1 MTQGSNGRAD
11 AGRVLRLAGVTRRY
25 GGVRAV
31 DDVSLEVGHGERHV
45 IIGPNGAGKTTLFK
59 LISRLERASAGRI
72 ELFGTD
78 ITRVAPHRVARLGL
92 ARTYQT
98 TQVFAQLTVIENV
111 MLAAHGLGASK
122 FKMLGSA
129 LSRGARLDKAYA
141 ALDQ

>member
-59 LISRLERASAGRI
+59 LISRLERVSAGRV
-72 ELFGTD
+72 ELFGTH
-78 ITRVAPHRVARLGL
+78 ITRMAPHRVARLGPPPP
-92 ARTYQT
+92 YQN
-98 TQVFAQLTVIENV
+98 TQGVPQ
-111 MLAAHGLGASK
+111 LAAP
-122 FKMLGSA
+122 
-129 LSRGARLDKAYA
+129 
-141 ALDQ
+141 